1 MLSRSTQREGATG
14 MHMPWSPLRSAVLG
28 AAALTVMAAT
38 AVPAQADP
46 QLWIGLQAP
55 GVNGGNITP
64 FAGGTVEYGHFGV
77 RPAGG
82 FASGQLPTAPPL
94 LADAM
99 VVSVDTPGT
108 LIVWI
113 TITGYLPLGAQAL
126 ESSFTQNQLPE
137 GWTVRVETF
146 LDPNNGVFS
155 TAVPLSSHLF
165 TDKRKETFHEV
176 VPVNLGTVFY
186 SVTVR
191 FTYASGGVGTGP
203 EFGGRVTFGSTITT
217 ADIDF
222 APRPKHK

>member
-1 MLSRSTQREGATG
+1 

-137 GWTVRVETF
+137 GWTVRVF
-146 LDPNNGVFS
+146 CGALHLQPNV
-155 TAVPLSSHLF
+155 
-165 TDKRKETFHEV
+165 V
-176 VPVNLGTVFY
+176 VP
-186 SVTVR
+186 
-191 FTYASGGVGTGP
+191 P
-203 EFGGRVTFGSTITT
+203 GRVEVGDHFEPASLRRVVDGREEVEEVEGQRGVISQELRDLLVSGRCDRHDGMPVGVLDRDDVLSELGEE
-217 ADIDF
+217 AVGDLSGRQG
-222 APRPKHK
+222 PG